1 MVQPSRLHLGLTIL
15 FRPPPSVFRLSM
27 KSLAI
32 VGPGLLGGSIAL
44 AARRVGGFRTG
55 LWARRAE
62 AVAEIAAL
70 DVADAASTDLPSI
83 VAAADLVVL
92 CVPIG
97 AMPALAR
104 EIADA
109 ISPRAIVTDVGSV
122 KASVVAELGAIFR
135 GRGRFVGSHPM
146 AGSEQT
152 GIRAARAELFEDAAC
167 IVTPDADSDA
177 DAVAD
182 IRTFWKTLGCRV
194 LEVSPAEHDEI
205 TALVSHLP
213 HLLAATLVQTVLSE
227 NARAFA
233 FSGPG
238 FRDTTRVA
246 AGPPA
251 MWAEILRTNRHAVR
265 KSAEAMIEKLRA
277 IITLLEH
284 EQPMTEFLTEAKAQ
298 RDRLRPL
305 Q

>member
-1 MVQPSRLHLGLTIL
+1 MN
-15 FRPPPSVFRLSM
+15 
-27 KSLAI
+27 SLAI
-32 VGPGLLGGSIAL
+32 LGPGLLGGSLAL
-44 AARRVGGFRTG
+44 AARRLGGSRVA

-62 AVAEIAAL
+62 AVAEIEAMRI
-70 DVADAASTDLPSI
+70 ADAVSTDVRAI
-83 VAAADLVVL
+83 VAGVDLVIL
-92 CVPIG
+92 CVPVG

-109 ISPRAIVTDVGSV
+109 ISPQTIVTDVGSV
-122 KASVVAELGAIFR
+122 KAAVVAELGEIFR

-167 IVTPDADSDA
+167 ILTPDGASDPA
-177 DAVAD
+177 AVAEL
-182 IRTFWKTLGCRV
+182 RAFWQEVGCRV
-194 LEVSPAEHDEI
+194 LEVAPAEHDEI
-205 TALVSHLP
+205 VALVSHLP
-213 HLLAATLVQTVLSE
+213 HLVAATLVQTVLAE
-227 NARAFA
+227 NPRAFE

-251 MWAEILRTNRHAVR
+251 MWAEILRTNGPAVR
-265 KSAEAMIEKLRA
+265 RSAEAMIEKLRG
-277 IITLLEH
+277 ILTLLDREP
-284 EQPMTEFLTEAKAQ
+284 PMTDFLTEAKTQ

-305 Q
+305 K